1 MKVTATI
8 QARLGSKRL
17 PSKVLKK
24 ICDKPLLE
32 WQIDRL
38 RMSKKIDDIIISTTD
53 NSIDDEIASFCTKKN
68 IKYFRGSEQDVLDRV
83 ANTIKK
89 FSVEIHVECFG
100 DSPLPDFQVIDEMI
114 NFFQKNNNYDFVSN
128 GINSTYPSGLEVHIY
143 KGSDLL
149 LLNNMISS
157 NDPLR
162 EHVGY
167 NMLMRPEQFNQYSF
181 EAPKELNFPDLSLEV
196 DEEADFI
203 FLEKLVD
210 YFYNKKLTN
219 FNTIDIIDYVKKIK
233 KL

>member
-1 MKVTATI
+1 
-8 QARLGSKRL
+8 
-17 PSKVLKK
+17 
-24 ICDKPLLE
+24 
-32 WQIDRL
+32 
-38 RMSKKIDDIIISTTD
+38 
-53 NSIDDEIASFCTKKN
+53 
-68 IKYFRGSEQDVLDRV
+68 
-83 ANTIKK
+83 
-89 FSVEIHVECFG
+89 
-100 DSPLPDFQVIDEMI
+100 MI

-143 KGSDLL
+143 KGSDSL

-219 FNTIDIIDYVKKIK
+219 FNTIDIIDYVKKNKEIMK
-233 KL
+233 INKNVHRRWKELLKR